1 MPVDASTTAKK
12 ASAGEGVSKLLESG
26 YRNECHVLDENA
38 NQRMSFTSPIA
49 SPRIYTRAWSAT
61 VIGFVKKKNPRV
73 M

>member
-26 YRNECHVLDENA
+26 
-38 NQRMSFTSPIA
+38 SPIA